1 MEEKK
6 VNVLLFIVL
15 AILMIVAIVI
25 VIINPN
31 KTENITEIYSENLE
45 EIDES
50 QQQVKENLQLINKE
64 EEQRNSM
71 QIGGIFCKYD
81 DKVVFYEESNE
92 TLYYND
98 LNNNVTNKIAK
109 LTKGAYKIYF
119 DGEYIYYIPYYYRG
133 KGIYK
138 IDLQGNITCISQE
151 ASLQLW
157 ITENKIYFVK
167 QIGFD
172 DFNQNPQGT
181 ICVMDKDGNN
191 IKEIAK
197 NIKNNFYIQNDKIF
211 YTTQDRKMYQI
222 NIDGTNQKNITD
234 GRKFVIALTDKYL
247 IYIDYAN
254 QEAEHLY
261 NLETNEDKIV
271 GYFGQIK
278 NYQGKIYL
286 NVRKKSEDGSIQE
299 EFALL
304 EISENANVKEIGQI
318 ANFGTDIKYIT
329 NNVAY
334 LYNQQEGIYT
344 IGLNDKTKE
353 KDEKYKDC
361 KFFIGGSGYKIDTS
375 DIDNIKVEK
384 IEL

>member
-6 VNVLLFIVL
+6 ANVLLFIVL
-15 AILMIVAIVI
+15 TILMIVAIVI

-31 KTENITEIYSENLE
+31 KTENITEIYSENME
-45 EIDES
+45 EIKEDK
-50 QQQVKENLQLINKE
+50 QQSNEDQYLTNKE

-71 QIGGIFCKYD
+71 QIGGMFCKYG

-92 TLYYND
+92 TLYYYD
-98 LNNNVTNKIAK
+98 FNNNVTNKIAK
-109 LTKGAYKIYF
+109 LTSGAYKIYF
-119 DGEYIYYIPYYYRG
+119 DGEYVYYIPYYYRG
-133 KGIYK
+133 KGIFK
-138 IDLQGNITCISQE
+138 TDLQGNVTNICKE

-181 ICVMDKDGNN
+181 ICVMDKDGND

-197 NIKNNFYIQNDKIF
+197 NIKNNFYIQNNKIF

-234 GRKFVIALTDKYL
+234 GRKFVVELTDKYL

-254 QEAEHLY
+254 QEAKHIY
-261 NLETNEDKIV
+261 NLETNEDKII
-271 GYFGQIK
+271 GYFGEIK

-286 NVRKKSEDGSIQE
+286 NVRKKSEDGSIEE
-299 EFALL
+299 EFTLF
-304 EISENANVKEIGQI
+304 EIIENANVKEIGQI

-329 NNVAY
+329 NNVVY

-344 IGLNDKTKE
+344 IGLNNKIKE
-353 KDEKYKDC
+353 KDEKYENC
-361 KFFIGGSGYKIDTS
+361 KFFIGGNAYKIDIS

>member
-6 VNVLLFIVL
+6 ANVLLFIVL
-15 AILMIVAIVI
+15 TILMIVAIVI

-31 KTENITEIYSENLE
+31 KTENITEIYLENME
-45 EIDES
+45 EIKEDK
-50 QQQVKENLQLINKE
+50 QQSNEDQYLTNKE

-71 QIGGIFCKYD
+71 QIGGMFCKYG

-92 TLYYND
+92 TLYYYD
-98 LNNNVTNKIAK
+98 FNNNVTNKIAK
-109 LTKGAYKIYF
+109 LTSGAYKIYF
-119 DGEYIYYIPYYYRG
+119 DGEYVYYIPYYYRG

-138 IDLQGNITCISQE
+138 TDLQGNVTNICKE

-181 ICVMDKDGNN
+181 ICVMDKDGND

-197 NIKNNFYIQNDKIF
+197 NIKNNFYIQNNKIF

-234 GRKFVIALTDKYL
+234 GRKFVVELTDKYL

-254 QEAEHLY
+254 QEAKHIY
-261 NLETNEDKIV
+261 NLETNEDKII
-271 GYFGQIK
+271 GYFGEIK

-286 NVRKKSEDGSIQE
+286 NVRKKSEDGSIEE
-299 EFALL
+299 EFTLF
-304 EISENANVKEIGQI
+304 EIIENANVKEIGQI

-329 NNVAY
+329 NNVVY

-344 IGLNDKTKE
+344 IGLNNKIKE
-353 KDEKYKDC
+353 KDEKYENC
-361 KFFIGGSGYKIDTS
+361 KFFIGGNAYKIDIS

>member
-6 VNVLLFIVL
+6 ANVLLFIVL
-15 AILMIVAIVI
+15 TILMIVAIVI

-31 KTENITEIYSENLE
+31 KTENITEIYSENIE
-45 EIDES
+45 EIKEDK
-50 QQQVKENLQLINKE
+50 QQSNEDQYLTNKE

-71 QIGGIFCKYD
+71 QIGGMFCKYG

-92 TLYYND
+92 TLYYYD
-98 LNNNVTNKIAK
+98 FNNNVTNKIAK
-109 LTKGAYKIYF
+109 LTSGAYKIYF
-119 DGEYIYYIPYYYRG
+119 DGEYVYYIPYYYRG

-138 IDLQGNITCISQE
+138 TDLQGNVTNICKE

-181 ICVMDKDGNN
+181 ICVMDKDGND

-197 NIKNNFYIQNDKIF
+197 NIKNNFYIQNNKIF

-234 GRKFVIALTDKYL
+234 GRKFVVELTDKYL

-254 QEAEHLY
+254 QEAKHIY
-261 NLETNEDKIV
+261 NLETNEDKII
-271 GYFGQIK
+271 GYFGEIK

-286 NVRKKSEDGSIQE
+286 NVRKKSEDGSIEE
-299 EFALL
+299 EFTLF
-304 EISENANVKEIGQI
+304 EIIENANVKEIGQI

-329 NNVAY
+329 NNVVY

-344 IGLNDKTKE
+344 IGLNNKIKE
-353 KDEKYKDC
+353 KDEKYENC
-361 KFFIGGSGYKIDTS
+361 KFFIGGNAYKIDIS